1 MHQWPALPA
10 GPFPASMILETLLST
25 DNAAMGKVIFLMNVS
40 LDGYI
45 ETPDHSLDWT
55 ITDDELLAWFN
66 ERLSSTEVS
75 VYGRRLFEVMN
86 AYWPTAE
93 SDPAAT
99 GPMVE
104 FARLWNAKP
113 KVVVS
118 SSMQE
123 APAGWRLTSGDPET
137 ILEELR
143 RDFSGDLEIGGPTLA
158 ADFIRRGLVDE
169 YELVIHPVIL
179 GGGTPFFPDLERPVD
194 LRLLET
200 RTFSSGAVYLGF
212 AAR

>member
-1 MHQWPALPA
+1 
-10 GPFPASMILETLLST
+10 
-25 DNAAMGKVIFLMNVS
+25 MGKVIFLMNVS

-55 ITDDELLAWFN
+55 IADDELLGWFN
-66 ERLSSTEVS
+66 ERTRAIEAL
-75 VYGRRLFEVMN
+75 VYGRRLYELMN

-104 FARLWNAKP
+104 FARIWNAKP

-123 APAGWRLTSGDPET
+123 APPGWRLTSGDPET
-137 ILEELR
+137 MLEELR

-158 ADFIRRGLVDE
+158 AGFIRRGLVDE
-169 YELVIHPVIL
+169 YELVVHPVIL
-179 GGGTPFFPDLERPVD
+179 GGGTPFFPDLERPAN
-194 LRLLET
+194 LRLLEA
-200 RTFSSGAVYLGF
+200 RTFSSGVVYLRF

>member
-1 MHQWPALPA
+1 
-10 GPFPASMILETLLST
+10 
-25 DNAAMGKVIFLMNVS
+25 MGKVIFLMNVS

-45 ETPDHSLDWT
+45 ETPDRSLDWT
-55 ITDDELLAWFN
+55 INDDELLLWFN
-66 ERLSSTEVS
+66 ERMRSFEAI
-75 VYGRRLFEVMN
+75 VYGRRLYELMN

-99 GPMVE
+99 DPMLE
-104 FARLWNAKP
+104 FARIWNAKP

-123 APAGWRLTSGDPET
+123 APAGWRLTSGDPDT

-158 ADFIRRGLVDE
+158 AGFIRRGLVDE
-169 YELVIHPVIL
+169 FALVVHPVIL
-179 GGGTPFFPDLERPVD
+179 GGGTRFFPDLDRPAG